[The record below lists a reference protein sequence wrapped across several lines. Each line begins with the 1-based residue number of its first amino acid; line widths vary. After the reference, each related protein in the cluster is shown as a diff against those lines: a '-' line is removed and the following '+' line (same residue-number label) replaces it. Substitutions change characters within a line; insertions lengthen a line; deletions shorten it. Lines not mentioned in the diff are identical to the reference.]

1 MRLGGMWMAIFR
13 LLEYTYEF
21 SVRCQNREEHSPLAI
36 HTAAFGRALVMLAL
50 GLYLCYGESNN
61 LT

>member
-1 MRLGGMWMAIFR
+1 MAIFR